1 MTMQSLLLREIDNER
16 NLIQSLQ
23 SIPDLDDLS
32 KNQIRQRVYEEQARL
47 MYLDELEKA

>member
-1 MTMQSLLLREIDNER
+1 MTLEHILSQEIDNER

>member
-1 MTMQSLLLREIDNER
+1 MTLEQILSREIDNER
-16 NLIQSLQ
+16 HLIQSLE
-23 SIPDLDDLS
+23 SIPDLDELS